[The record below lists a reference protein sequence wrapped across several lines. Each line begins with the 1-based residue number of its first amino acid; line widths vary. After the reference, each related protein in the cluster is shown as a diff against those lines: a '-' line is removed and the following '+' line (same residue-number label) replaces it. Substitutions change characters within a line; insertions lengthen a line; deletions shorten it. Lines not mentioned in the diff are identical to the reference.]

1 MKCIWLICSLL
12 LLSLFLISYSSG
24 SVLNVPK
31 YGSQSDCAVPSADG
45 NPDLTVY
52 IGIQVGET
60 SPVICLEDDVCR
72 TFLFYYFDRKKESRH
87 FEKFGQN
94 ACERRERRI

>member
-1 MKCIWLICSLL
+1 MKCIWLICSLF

-31 YGSQSDCAVPSADG
+31 YGSQLDCAVPSADG

-60 SPVICLEDDVCR
+60 SPVISPADTVCR
-72 TFLFYYFDRKKESRH
+72 TFLLYYTDCKKYGE
-87 FEKFGQN
+87 
-94 ACERRERRI
+94 